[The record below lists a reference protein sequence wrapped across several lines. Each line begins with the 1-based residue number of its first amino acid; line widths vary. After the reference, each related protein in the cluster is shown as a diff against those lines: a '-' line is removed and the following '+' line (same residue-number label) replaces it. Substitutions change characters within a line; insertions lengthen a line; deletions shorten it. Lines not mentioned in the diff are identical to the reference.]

1 METFK
6 NRQKEMRRLERQ
18 RDKAAKRRESN
29 ARKGAGIL
37 SGSGRYLNNRRSC
50 RAVARSVDEG
60 LRRSSMSGKGNLV
73 KIRYLGFD
81 QRENSRMYRFDVQTD
96 GRPMKE
102 VSVTADLVVFRDHKI
117 GIQEGPLLSG
127 HKLTTDLGRGWEGE
141 HELTAADV
149 RAHADAKVLAD
160 AERASA
166 RKARGR
172 RPGMPE
178 ETEHKS
184 PWRGFGR

>member
-1 METFK
+1 M
-6 NRQKEMRRLERQ
+6 ERQ
-18 RDKAAKRRESN
+18 RDKAAKRRESK

-37 SGSGRYLNNRRSC
+37 SGSRRYLNNLRSC
-50 RAVARSVDEG
+50 RAIAKPVDDG
-60 LRRSSMSGKGNLV
+60 LRRSMFWKGNLV
-73 KIRYLGFD
+73 KLRYLGFD
-81 QRENSRMYRFDVQTD
+81 QRENSRLYRFDVQTD
-96 GRPMKE
+96 GRPTKE

-166 RKARGR
+166 RQAGGR
-172 RPGMPE
+172 RPGKPE
-178 ETEHKS
+178 ETQHKS
-184 PWRGFGR
+184 PWHGFGK